1 MVRDV
6 NATITIGSLMTTLT
20 ARFRYLFLLSTIF
33 CGSFFFLILVN
44 NKDNLLMKNEILPF
58 HMKNEEKIHY
68 DKKYYT
74 IETEGCI
81 IPGMKPFDDSVKK
94 FVEYP
99 DTIEKCMDHNE
110 ITLDHN
116 KTHIWIKKNMTSKYN
131 DLNDNKTLICCYK
144 PFFRPKFIE
153 DVESSWVDD
162 RIKYHSCINFFD
174 EIEVKHEFVRVNC
187 SIEDRLVYDDF
198 FLFAPKKEFKVH
210 NDKGEIDK
218 NKTAY
223 NILIM
228 GIDAVSRLNFY
239 RTMPKT
245 VAFLK
250 NKEAIDLAGY
260 NKVGDNTFPNLIPML
275 LGVTPEELTK
285 TCLPHKKATFD
296 NCPFIWEW
304 FKQAGYYTALGE
316 DSGSLGTF
324 NYIRVG
330 FIDTPTDYYIHT
342 FINEAEKEAGNNHD
356 FNSYLCLNNRYFY
369 NVLLDY
375 IENLTTELRSSKLF
389 SFFWEVTMSHDYL
402 NYPMVMD
409 DDYVNFFKR
418 LDSSHY
424 LNDTILFLISDHGI
438 RWGDI
443 RSTKQGRLEERLP
456 FVFIL
461 LPPSFQDKYGEAYK
475 NIKINSKR
483 LTTPFDIHAT
493 LSDLVDLDNI
503 VNKNIISRKESSYGQ
518 QRSVSLFLPIPSNRT
533 CKMAAIEDHWCT
545 CHQDRTIQKESV
557 EAVAASEHLIRYLN
571 IILLEYI
578 ECAQL
583 TVVEIIEAREK
594 ISGEPEENE
603 VGWREI
609 MVTVRT
615 GPGDGIFEGTLRNNN
630 EEWTMAGSVS
640 RLNLY
645 GNKSHCVDDNILKLY
660 CYCLH
665 KAT

>member
-1 MVRDV
+1 
-6 NATITIGSLMTTLT
+6 
-20 ARFRYLFLLSTIF
+20 
-33 CGSFFFLILVN
+33 
-44 NKDNLLMKNEILPF
+44 
-58 HMKNEEKIHY
+58 
-68 DKKYYT
+68 
-74 IETEGCI
+74 
-81 IPGMKPFDDSVKK
+81 MKPFDDSVKK